1 MAEYAYIFD
10 NQIKEI
16 VDLNPNVYAQWVNA
30 DNPKATAYRPV
41 LRQPQPPYDEK
52 TQTVD
57 PVATV
62 FATSVVFSWT
72 VRPKTADEL
81 RKTWTS
87 YEFLQRF
94 TTQERRLIWNRA
106 KNDDDIAEFLMFAQ
120 AANEVLSDDPATVAG
135 MNTLVSKN
143 IINNSRKDEILNG

>member
-16 VDLNPNVYAQWVNA
+16 VDLDPGIHAQWVTAN
-30 DNPKATAYRPV
+30 NPKALVYRPV
-41 LRQPQPPYDEK
+41 IRQSPPVYDEK
-52 TQTVD
+52 TQAVD

-62 FATSVVFSWT
+62 FATSVVFGWT
-72 VRPKTADEL
+72 IRPKTADEL

-143 IINNSRKDEILNG
+143 IINSSRKDQILNG